1 MFTLHTKKIKRN
13 VVIPDI
19 EFLKLIENYRRFEP
33 IEVVED
39 DDPDFL
45 TEDELR
51 EHDEAMKELERGET
65 INFND
70 VKDRWLKG
78 KPSDV
83 CN

>member
-1 MFTLHTKKIKRN
+1 MFTLHTKKIKKN
-13 VVIPDI
+13 VVIPDN
-19 EFLKLIENYRRFEP
+19 EFLRLIENYRRFEP

-45 TEDELR
+45 TEGELR

-70 VKDRWLKG
+70 VKDRWLEG
-78 KPSDV
+78 KPSNV
-83 CN
+83 